1 MKSFIN
7 MRRGVSMQSSVVTKE
22 ELVDMGFR
30 PNQAKTILHEARQI
44 MVKNGKKYWGN
55 PRLQVAPRA
64 IIEDVIL
71 GIPLDKGDNNG
82 SD

>member
-1 MKSFIN
+1 
-7 MRRGVSMQSSVVTKE
+7 MQSPVVTKE
-22 ELVDMGFR
+22 ELVNIGFR

-44 MVKNGKKYWGN
+44 MVRNGKKYWAN

>member
-1 MKSFIN
+1 MKSFVN

-30 PNQAKTILHEARQI
+30 PNQAKTILHEALQI
-44 MVKNGKKYWGN
+44 MVKNGKKYWVN

>member
-1 MKSFIN
+1 

-22 ELVDMGFR
+22 ELIRMGFR
-30 PNQAKTILHEARQI
+30 PNQAKNILHEARQI
-44 MVKNGKKYWGN
+44 MVRNGKKYWDN

-71 GIPLDKGDNNG
+71 GIPLDKGDNDDCN
-82 SD
+82 

>member
-1 MKSFIN
+1 MK
-7 MRRGVSMQSSVVTKE
+7 RGVSMQSSVVTKE
-22 ELVDMGFR
+22 ELVNMGFR

-44 MVKNGKKYWGN
+44 MVKNGKKYWAN

-71 GIPLDKGDNNG
+71 GIPLDKGDNDDCN
-82 SD
+82 

>member
-1 MKSFIN
+1 MKSFVN

-30 PNQAKTILHEARQI
+30 LNQAKTILHEARQI

-71 GIPLDKGDNNG
+71 GIPLDKGDNDDCN
-82 SD
+82 

>member
-1 MKSFIN
+1 MKYPFSSKLYCGFCGTVLV
-7 MRRGVSMQSSVVTKE
+7 RRN
-22 ELVDMGFR
+22 LY
-30 PNQAKTILHEARQI
+30 PNTNYSKRVWHC
-44 MVKNGKKYWGN
+44 MKYVKNGKKYWGN

>member
-1 MKSFIN
+1 
-7 MRRGVSMQSSVVTKE
+7 MRRGFSMQSSVVTKE

-44 MVKNGKKYWGN
+44 MVKNGKKYWAN

-71 GIPLDKGDNNG
+71 GIPLDKGDNDDCN
-82 SD
+82 

>member
-1 MKSFIN
+1 
-7 MRRGVSMQSSVVTKE
+7 MQSSVVTKE

-55 PRLQVAPRA
+55 PRLQVGPRA

>member
-1 MKSFIN
+1 
-7 MRRGVSMQSSVVTKE
+7 MQSSVVTKE
-22 ELVDMGFR
+22 ELVNMGFR

-44 MVKNGKKYWGN
+44 MVKNGKKYWAN

-71 GIPLDKGDNNG
+71 GISLDKGDNDDCN
-82 SD
+82 

>member
-1 MKSFIN
+1 MK
-7 MRRGVSMQSSVVTKE
+7 RGVSMQSSVVTKE